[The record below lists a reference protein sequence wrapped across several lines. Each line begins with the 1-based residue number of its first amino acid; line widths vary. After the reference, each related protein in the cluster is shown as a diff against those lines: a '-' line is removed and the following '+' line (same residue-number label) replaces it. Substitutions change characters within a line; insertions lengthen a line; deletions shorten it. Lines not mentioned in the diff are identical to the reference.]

1 MMCVSASNE
10 ASMSG
15 FISAQQDGAYVKTT
29 ETLFVQR
36 TLAVPT
42 SSLTFCHRPSDES
55 RLCQFPSARD
65 YGSALMT
72 VDITSHRSSNFT
84 KMRNVHGKPGVSTQQ
99 TPKGFDRDDSKYATG
114 NKFIACQRSWTTSG
128 TSVIRSRDSNDRFVS
143 KYRSA
148 RAASTARVSERR
160 DSKGSRD
167 SSRSPRQ
174 GDSRFKKRH

>member
-1 MMCVSASNE
+1 MID
-10 ASMSG
+10 
-15 FISAQQDGAYVKTT
+15 FISSPGHSFDVETT
-29 ETLFVQR
+29 ETLFAQR

-55 RLCQFPSARD
+55 GLCLFPSARD

-72 VDITSHRSSNFT
+72 LEITSHRSSNLT

-99 TPKGFDRDDSKYATG
+99 TPKGFDRDDSKSATK
-114 NKFIACQRSWTTSG
+114 NKNIACQRIGTTSG

-148 RAASTARVSERR
+148 RASTARVSERW

-167 SSRSPRQ
+167 SSRSPRT